1 MSMLKKWKAKV
12 FFECFQELCFTM
24 LLNECERAFYTIKL
38 HPSTLKFLL
47 VTCHIGQIQRTG
59 ADSSKFSLQFIYVCN
74 LDLKVDSLNR
84 LRKM

>member
-38 HPSTLKFLL
+38 HPSTLDFLL

-59 ADSSKFSLQFIYVCN
+59 GRFFNVFVTIYVCMQ
-74 LDLKVDSLNR
+74 S
-84 LRKM
+84 